1 MERSEKSW
9 RKPIHAKQIINKMN
23 CNFVALIDFIMN
35 CDKSHDLHL
44 TVHGKGRKYMKIIGL
59 TGLTGAGKST
69 VAQKLLAFG
78 CYHIEADKV
87 AKDVINDDGTTNRPL
102 LASRA
107 FADTDSTNA
116 LNEITHPAVTKE
128 IESII
133 KDMEE
138 VGYRGVIIDAIALF
152 ESGEDKLCDFTV
164 AVVAPKELRLDRI
177 MKRDNITEEKAL
189 ERINAQKDESF
200 FTKKADFV
208 LWNYPPYDINVEIK
222 PITLQLGL

>member
-1 MERSEKSW
+1 
-9 RKPIHAKQIINKMN
+9 
-23 CNFVALIDFIMN
+23 
-35 CDKSHDLHL
+35 
-44 TVHGKGRKYMKIIGL
+44 MKIIGL

-69 VAQKLLAFG
+69 VAQKLIAYG
-78 CYHIEADKV
+78 CYHIDADKV
-87 AKDVINDDGTTNRPL
+87 AREVINNNENVKNKLKERFGSDVINTDGTINRPL

-107 FADTDSTNA
+107 FADEQSTLD
-116 LNEITHPAVTKE
+116 LNDITHPAVIEE
-128 IESII
+128 IKSII

-152 ESGEDKLCDFTV
+152 ESGLADLCNFNV
-164 AVVAPKELRLDRI
+164 AVVAPKEIRLERI

-200 FTKKADFV
+200 FTSRADFV

-222 PITLQLGL
+222 PITLQIGL

>member
-1 MERSEKSW
+1 
-9 RKPIHAKQIINKMN
+9 
-23 CNFVALIDFIMN
+23 
-35 CDKSHDLHL
+35 
-44 TVHGKGRKYMKIIGL
+44 MKIIGL

-69 VAQKLLAFG
+69 VAQKLIAYG
-78 CYHIEADKV
+78 CYHIDADKV
-87 AKDVINDDGTTNRPL
+87 AREVINNNESVKNKLKERFGSDVINTDGTINRPL

-107 FADTDSTNA
+107 FADEQSTLD
-116 LNEITHPAVTKE
+116 LNDITHPAVIEE
-128 IESII
+128 INSII

-152 ESGEDKLCDFTV
+152 ESGLADLCNFNV
-164 AVVAPKELRLDRI
+164 AVVAPKEIRLERI

-200 FTKKADFV
+200 FTSRADFV

-222 PITLQLGL
+222 PITLQIGL

>member
-1 MERSEKSW
+1 
-9 RKPIHAKQIINKMN
+9 
-23 CNFVALIDFIMN
+23 
-35 CDKSHDLHL
+35 
-44 TVHGKGRKYMKIIGL
+44 MKIIGL

-69 VAQKLLAFG
+69 VAQKLMAYG
-78 CYHIEADKV
+78 CYHIDADKV
-87 AKDVINDDGTTNRPL
+87 AREVINNNENVKNKLKERFGEDVINADGTTNRPL

-107 FADTDSTNA
+107 FASEENTNA
-116 LNEITHPAVTKE
+116 LNEITHPAVTEE
-128 IESII
+128 IQSII
-133 KDMEE
+133 KDMNE

-164 AVVAPKELRLDRI
+164 AVVAPKDIRLERI

-200 FTKKADFV
+200 FTKQADFV

-222 PITLQLGL
+222 PITLQIGL